1 MSAGKAVVLVIGGA
15 AIGSGVTALILKRKY
30 DKTYTAKAEAEI
42 ASVRDAYLKRL
53 NEMEEEFDRERK
65 GEGKPPVKPVEIHPE
80 EVEVP
85 MERVVPTTDQLRKAY
100 HKMSTP
106 NPEMVEGLNR
116 VNETLGYSRKE
127 DEVKETEARVAIQS
141 EEQDEDTPF
150 VIPVQAYMDNEEL
163 FDQFVL
169 TYYVGDKTLIFEDS
183 DTVVEDIDQ
192 TVGFHNLHN
201 FGVESG
207 NDDTVYVRNPKK
219 QTEYEILRDEG
230 KYSHDIQ
237 GVDTWDD
244 SPEPKKP
251 IRKFV

>member
-1 MSAGKAVVLVIGGA
+1 MSVGKAVVLVVGGA
-15 AIGSGVTALILKRKY
+15 AIGSGVTALILKKKY
-30 DKTYTAKAEAEI
+30 VARAEAEI

-53 NEMEEEFDRERK
+53 NDLEIEFDEERK
-65 GEGKPPVKPVEIHPE
+65 KDGKAPVAPVELHPE

-85 MERVVPTTDQLRKAY
+85 MERVVPTNEQLRKAY

-106 NPEMVEGLNR
+106 NPETVEGLKEA
-116 VNETLGYSRKE
+116 NEALGYSRKE
-127 DEVKETEARVAIQS
+127 DEVQKPVARVEIKSPEA
-141 EEQDEDTPF
+141 DADTPF
-150 VIPVQAYMDNEEL
+150 VIPVQGYMDNEEL

-169 TYYVGDKTLIFEDS
+169 TYYVGDNTLVYEDS
-183 DTVVEDIDQ
+183 DRVVEDVDQ
-192 TVGFHNLHN
+192 TVGFHNLKN

-207 NDDTVYVRNPKK
+207 NNDTVYVRNPKK
-219 QTEYEILRDEG
+219 ETEYEILRDEG

>member
-15 AIGSGVTALILKRKY
+15 AIGSGVTALILKKKY
-30 DKTYTAKAEAEI
+30 VARAEEEI

-53 NEMEEEFDRERK
+53 NEMEAEFDQERK
-65 GEGKPPVKPVEIHPE
+65 NEGKPPLAPVERHAE

-85 MERVVPTTDQLRKAY
+85 MERVVPTNETLRKAY
-100 HKMSTP
+100 HKMSVP
-106 NPEMVEGLNR
+106 NPETVEGLKET
-116 VNETLGYSRKE
+116 NEALGYSRKE
-127 DEVKETEARVAIQS
+127 DEVKEPVARVVVRS
-141 EEQDEDTPF
+141 EEADADTPF

-169 TYYVGDKTLIFEDS
+169 TYYVGDNTLIYEDS
-183 DTVVEDIDQ
+183 DRVVEDVDQ

-230 KYSHDIQ
+230 KYSEDTL
-237 GVDTWDD
+237 GVDTWDN

>member
-1 MSAGKAVVLVIGGA
+1 MSVGKAVVLVVGGA
-15 AIGSGVTALILKRKY
+15 AIGSGVTALILKKKY
-30 DKTYTAKAEAEI
+30 VARSEAEI
-42 ASVRDAYLKRL
+42 ASVREAYLKRL
-53 NEMEEEFDRERK
+53 NDMEIEFDEERK
-65 GEGKPPVKPVEIHPE
+65 KDGKPPVTPVERHPE
-80 EVEVP
+80 EADVP
-85 MERVVPTTDQLRKAY
+85 MERVVPTNEQLRKAY
-100 HKMSTP
+100 YKMSTP
-106 NPEMVEGLNR
+106 NPETVEGLNEAN
-116 VNETLGYSRKE
+116 VALGYSRKE
-127 DEVKETEARVAIQS
+127 DEVKETEARVVIRS
-141 EEQDEDTPF
+141 EEADENTPF

-163 FDQFVL
+163 FEQFVL
-169 TYYVGDKTLIFEDS
+169 TYYVGDKTLVFEDS
-183 DTVVEDIDQ
+183 DTVVEDVDQ

-230 KYSHDIQ
+230 KYSEDAL